1 LEIQSFLHPI
11 LSLGNG
17 NDGAFHAAGQAM
29 AELFTAGVIG
39 SSCVNLNIL
48 DSQTVQALSKTTISI
63 LLPMFLCTSIMKTIS
78 LYGVNKSSLVIPC
91 VAIVHCFLTY
101 LIASNLLPFL
111 GLDCDTTEG
120 KSTITCCAFGNS
132 GVLPLI
138 FAGALFNNFD
148 PSLLQEATSKI
159 SLYLLGWSPYFWSF
173 GRSKLLGKDGST
185 DISLKSMC
193 PPPVLGIFTGL
204 ALSLFAPLRCLFM
217 GFPEKRQAPLAVL
230 YNTVQNLGRAASPLA
245 LLVLTSSLALG
256 NNSATMKK
264 LKAPHGID
272 NDTTDSLVSSQAR
285 RFWAVFITRSF
296 ISPLLMMTMLRFIFR
311 LGVIESIDVDPML
324 WFILMLE
331 ASMPPAQNSVVMLHA
346 GDKPAEAAQLASFLF
361 KVYFAAMIPVV
372 LITTILL
379 KQCKIQ
385 L

>member
-1 LEIQSFLHPI
+1 MLEIHSFLQPI

-29 AELFTAGVIG
+29 GELFTAGIIG
-39 SSCVNLNIL
+39 SSCINLNIL
-48 DSQTVQALSKTTISI
+48 DSQSVQALSKTTFSI

-78 LYGVNKSSLVIPC
+78 IYGVNKSSVVIPC

-101 LIASNLLPFL
+101 LIASNLLPVFL
-111 GLDCDTTEG
+111 GVDCQTVEG
-120 KSTITCCAFGNS
+120 KATVTCCAFGNS

-138 FAGALFNNFD
+138 FAGALFHNFD
-148 PSLLQEATSKI
+148 PALLQEATSKI

-173 GRSKLLGKDGST
+173 GRSKLLGKGEST
-185 DISLKSMC
+185 DISLMGIC

-204 ALSLFAPLRCLFM
+204 TLSLVSPLQYLFM
-217 GFPEKRQAPLAVL
+217 GKGAPLAVI

-256 NNSATMKK
+256 NHSATTKK
-264 LKAPHGID
+264 LKPLQSTD
-272 NDTTDSLVSSQAR
+272 NDTTKSVVSS
-285 RFWAVFITRSF
+285 RFLGVFITRF
-296 ISPLLMMTMLRFIFR
+296 LISPLLMIMMLRIIFR
-311 LGVIESIDVDPML
+311 LGLIESIDVDPML
-324 WFILMLE
+324 WFILILE

-346 GDKPAEAAQLASFLF
+346 ENKSDEAAQLASFLF

-379 KQCKIQ
+379 KRCKIK